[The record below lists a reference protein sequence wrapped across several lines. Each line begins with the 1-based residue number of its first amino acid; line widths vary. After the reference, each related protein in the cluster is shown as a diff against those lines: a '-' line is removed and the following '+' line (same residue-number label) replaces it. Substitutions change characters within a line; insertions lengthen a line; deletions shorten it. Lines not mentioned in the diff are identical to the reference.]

1 MKRLLALLLALSL
14 LTAMAG
20 CGEAEESSA
29 PAKNTTTTTTTAST
43 TTTTTR
49 QPLAISTMQGQTT
62 TFASYTVKTTTQ
74 TAATTTTTKA
84 PMVAD
89 PIMDTPYECWITSGT
104 DLIVASVTFTT
115 EGCVIAR
122 TFYTCDPAHKV
133 YGTNTDK
140 VDHQGETY
148 YKTTYAP
155 QSAARYEVVGIRI
168 EVYNTDGS
176 VTKTFVMTES
186 TSMECSYSDGIAFGR
201 NNNFVLSKK

>member
-14 LTAMAG
+14 LAAMAG

-29 PAKNTTTTTTTAST
+29 PAKNTTTTTTTAAT

-84 PMVAD
+84 PMVAE
-89 PIMDTPYECWITSGT
+89 PIMDTPY
-104 DLIVASVTFTT
+104 VTFTT

-176 VTKTFVMTES
+176 VAKTFVMTES